1 MKNEILSCIHTNVSS
16 QTFRAPPPPPG
27 IPRDGALRCPH
38 YHSPEDLNFE
48 QRDQG
53 FSDFVMHFRQPEVPK
68 HLVLN

>member
-1 MKNEILSCIHTNVSS
+1 MKSWVAFT
-16 QTFRAPPPPPG
+16 QTLVPKHSPPPPPPG

-53 FSDFVMHFRQPEVPK
+53 FSDFVMHFRQPEVPE